1 MDQVE
6 KLIHELNAERNFSD
20 QLRRFC
26 DQLGQQVQ
34 QLRKENKELKERWER
49 RKDEINGLNI
59 FMIQA
64 KLTDDKVE
72 TAIVVAKDIDEAKRL
87 WENARGSYIVR
98 TDLVAPAIYRQFIA
112 VVPSV
117 LFWVISD
124 EQHNSVDL

>member
-6 KLIHELNAERNFSD
+6 KLIHELNEERNFSD
-20 QLRRFC
+20 QLW
-26 DQLGQQVQ
+26 QQVQ
-34 QLRKENKELKERWER
+34 QLCKENKELKERWER

-72 TAIVVAKDIDEAKRL
+72 TAIVVAKDINEAKRL
-87 WENARGSYIVR
+87 WENARGSYILR
-98 TDLVAPAIYRQFIA
+98 KDLVAPEIYRQFIVA
-112 VVPSV
+112 GRSV